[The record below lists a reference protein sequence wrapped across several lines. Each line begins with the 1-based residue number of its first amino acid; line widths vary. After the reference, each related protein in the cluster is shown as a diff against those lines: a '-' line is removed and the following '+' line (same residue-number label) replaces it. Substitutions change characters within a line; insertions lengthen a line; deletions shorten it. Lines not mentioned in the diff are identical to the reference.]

1 LAAIAKGRTSS
12 LSLQQ
17 ELRPLCALLLAASQW
32 LALAYVETSDDPA
45 DEPSRWGGHE

>member
-17 ELRPLCALLLAASQW
+17 ELRPLCALLLASSQW
-32 LALAYVETSDDPA
+32 LALAYVETSDNPA
-45 DEPSRWGGHE
+45 DKPSRWGGDE